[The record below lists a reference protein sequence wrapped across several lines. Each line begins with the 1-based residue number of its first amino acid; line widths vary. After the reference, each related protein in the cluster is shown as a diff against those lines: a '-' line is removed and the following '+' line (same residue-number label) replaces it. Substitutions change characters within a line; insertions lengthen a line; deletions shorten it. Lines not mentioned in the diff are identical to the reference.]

1 MMRGNFNFLLRGRCI
16 IMVETNLPILFLRDV
31 VLLPYNELRIEV
43 SKEYEKRILEL
54 SEIRHDNHILFVNL
68 VDSLEE
74 KPNLRK
80 LSKIAV
86 LGKIKTKIELPNGIV
101 RIVVVG
107 IDRVEVLNYIEN
119 DDNSYEAFVIPTKAY
134 DYDELESNAL
144 KRILLKDLNSYIE
157 LSSSISNNVLGRI
170 NGINGIGRL
179 TDIIVDELPFD
190 YLAKIKYIEM
200 PNPMN
205 RIKFIIED
213 LNKEIET
220 VKLENTLEENLKEK
234 LDEEQKNYILRE
246 KIRLIKEEINEVDI
260 KDSEIAKLRKKI
272 DSINFP
278 KKVRERLEEELT
290 RYEFTASTS
299 PEISII
305 RNYID
310 WLISLPWDKSTK
322 DCCDIEEIRNKLNET
337 HCGLDS
343 VKERIVEYIAI
354 NKRNKDSKVP
364 ILCLIGPPGTG
375 KTSMAKSIAN
385 ALSRKFVKIS
395 VGGVHDE
402 GEIVGHRRT
411 YMGASPGKIIQGLKK
426 VGVNNPV
433 FLIDEIDKL
442 TKDYKG
448 DPGSA
453 LLEILDREQNNIFQ
467 DNYIEEDFDL
477 SNVLFILTGN
487 DEGSIPGALKDR
499 LEIIYLSGYT
509 LLEKELMVN
518 DYIIPRLMDEYR
530 FDKIEFTKNSIKDII
545 MYYTQ
550 ETGVRELERCI
561 DKIFRKIIIDS
572 EINDKDKYIV
582 SNVDEYL
589 GNYRYKYLFNDKASE
604 IGVVSTLGYTPYGGC
619 LLKTTSV
626 MFDGCGNVSLTG
638 SLGDVI
644 KESVYVAIAYIKAN
658 NYILDIDN
666 KIFSEKDF
674 HIHFEA
680 GSIFKDGPSAGVA
693 LITAIISLI
702 KKKPIDSSVSMTGEI
717 TLRGKILP
725 VGGIKEKILVA
736 INNNIKTIYVPSDNK
751 ADVKEIPRDIVKG
764 IKIKYINNYLE
775 LYNDLF

>member
-1 MMRGNFNFLLRGRCI
+1 
-16 IMVETNLPILFLRDV
+16 MVETNLPILFLRDV
-31 VLLPYNELRIEV
+31 VLLPYNELRIEI
-43 SKEYEKRILEL
+43 SKENEKRILDS
-54 SEIRHDNHILFVNL
+54 SERRHDSHILFVNL

-74 KPNLRK
+74 KPNVRK
-80 LSKIAV
+80 LPKIGI
-86 LGKIKTKIELPNGIV
+86 LGKVKSKIELPNGII

-119 DDNSYEAFVIPTKAY
+119 DDNTYEAFVIPTKAY
-134 DYDELESNAL
+134 DYNELESNAL
-144 KRILLKDLNSYIE
+144 RRILIKDLNNYIE
-157 LSSSISNNVLGRI
+157 ISSYISNNVLGRI
-170 NGINGIGRL
+170 SGINSIGRL
-179 TDIIVDELPFD
+179 TDIIVDELPFE
-190 YLAKIKYIEM
+190 YLSKIKYIEM
-200 PNPMN
+200 SNPMN
-205 RIKFIIED
+205 RIKLIIED
-213 LNKEIET
+213 LNKEMET
-220 VKLENTLEENLKEK
+220 VKLENSLEESLKEK

-272 DSINFP
+272 NELSISDRI
-278 KKVRERLEEELT
+278 KDRLEEEIT

-310 WLISLPWDKSTK
+310 WLISLPWKKSTR
-322 DCCDIEEIRNKLNET
+322 DNNDIEDIRNKLNDT
-337 HCGLDS
+337 HSGLYD

-354 NKRNKDSKVP
+354 NKRNKDSKAP

-375 KTSMAKSIAN
+375 KTSMAKSIAKAVN
-385 ALSRKFVKIS
+385 RKFVKIS

-453 LLEILDREQNNIFQ
+453 LLEVLDREQNNIFQ
-467 DNYIEEDFDL
+467 DNYIEEEFDL
-477 SNVLFILTGN
+477 SNVMFILTGN
-487 DEGSIPGALKDR
+487 DEESIPSALKDR
-499 LEIIYLSGYT
+499 LEIIHLSGYT
-509 LLEKELMVN
+509 LLEKEEMVN
-518 DYIIPRLMDEYR
+518 NYIIPRIKSDYN
-530 FDKIEFTKNSIKDII
+530 FDNIEFSKNSIKEII

-561 DKIFRKIIIDS
+561 DKIFRKVIIDS
-572 EINDKDKYIV
+572 EIN
-582 SNVDEYL
+582 NVDTYVIDDVTDYL

-604 IGVVSTLGYTPYGGC
+604 IGVVNTLGYTPYGGC

-626 MFDGCGNVSLTG
+626 MYLGNGNINLTG

-644 KESVYVAIAYIKAN
+644 KESVYVAMAYIKAN

-666 KIFSEKDF
+666 DVFKNNDF

-693 LITAIISLI
+693 MITSLISLI
-702 KKKPIDSSVSMTGEI
+702 KKRPIDSSVSMTGEI

-725 VGGIKEKILVA
+725 VGGVKEKILVA
-736 INNNIKTIYVPSDNK
+736 INNNIKTIYVPADNK
-751 ADVKEIPRDIVKG
+751 ADVKELPRDIIKG

>member
-1 MMRGNFNFLLRGRCI
+1 
-16 IMVETNLPILFLRDV
+16 MVETNLPILFLRDV
-31 VLLPYNELRIEV
+31 VLLPYNELRIEF
-43 SKEYEKRILEL
+43 SKEYEKKILEI
-54 SEIRHDNHILFVNL
+54 SERRHDNHILFVNL

-74 KPNLRK
+74 KPSVRK
-80 LSKIAV
+80 LPKIAI
-86 LGKIKTKIELPNGIV
+86 LGKIKTKITLPNGVV

-119 DDNSYEAFVIPTKAY
+119 EDNTYEAFVIPTKDY
-134 DYDELESNAL
+134 DYSELESNAL
-144 KRILLKDLNSYIE
+144 KRILLKDLNDYIE
-157 LSSSISNNVLGRI
+157 ISSYISNNVLGRI

-179 TDIIVDELPFD
+179 TDIIVYEMPFD
-190 YLAKIKYIEM
+190 YLSKIKYVEM

-205 RIKFIIED
+205 RMKLIIED
-213 LNKEIET
+213 LNKEMET
-220 VKLENTLEENLKEK
+220 VKLENSLEESLKEK

-246 KIRLIKEEINEVDI
+246 KIRLIKEELNEVDI
-260 KDSEIAKLRKKI
+260 KDSEIVKLKNKI
-272 DSINFP
+272 DELSIP
-278 KKVRERLEEELT
+278 LRVRTRLEEEIT
-290 RYEFTASTS
+290 RYEFTTSTS
-299 PEISII
+299 PEIAII

-310 WLISLPWDKSTK
+310 WLISLPWNKSTR
-322 DCCDIEEIRNKLNET
+322 DNNDIEDIRKKLNDT
-337 HCGLDS
+337 HCGLDD

-354 NKRNKDSKVP
+354 NKRNKSSKVP

-385 ALSRKFVKIS
+385 AVKRKFVKIS

-442 TKDYKG
+442 TKDYRG

-453 LLEILDREQNNIFQ
+453 LLDILDKEQNNIFQ
-467 DNYIEEDFDL
+467 DNYIEEEFDL

-487 DEGSIPGALKDR
+487 DENSIPSALKDR
-499 LEIIYLSGYT
+499 LEIIHLSGYT
-509 LLEKELMVN
+509 LNEKEEMVIN
-518 DYIIPRLMDEYR
+518 YIIPRLKQQYN
-530 FDKIEFTKNSIKDII
+530 FNSIEFSKNSIKDII
-545 MYYTQ
+545 MYYTM
-550 ETGVRELERCI
+550 ETGVRELERCF
-561 DKIFRKIIIDS
+561 DKIFRKVIIDS
-572 EINDKDKYIV
+572 EINNNEKYVIDDV
-582 SNVDEYL
+582 TEYL
-589 GNYRYKYLFNDKASE
+589 GNYKYKYIHNDKGSE

-619 LLKTTSV
+619 LLKTTTV
-626 MFDGCGNVSLTG
+626 MYPGNGNIQLTG

-644 KESVYVAIAYIKAN
+644 KESVYVAMGYIKAN
-658 NYILDIDN
+658 NIILDIDN
-666 KIFSEKDF
+666 NVFLQNDF
-674 HIHFEA
+674 HIHFES
-680 GSIFKDGPSAGVA
+680 GSIFKEGPSAGVS
-693 LITAIISLI
+693 LITSLI
-702 KKKPIDSSVSMTGEI
+702 SVIKRHPIDSSVSMTGEI

-736 INNNIKTIYVPSDNK
+736 INNNIKIIYVPMDNK
-751 ADVKEIPRDIVKG
+751 ADVKELDKDIIKG

>member
-1 MMRGNFNFLLRGRCI
+1 
-16 IMVETNLPILFLRDV
+16 MVETNLPILFLRDV
-31 VLLPYNELRIEV
+31 VLLPYNELRIEF
-43 SKEYEKRILEL
+43 SKEYEKNILDI
-54 SEIRHDNHILFVNL
+54 SERRHDNHILFVNL
-68 VDSLEE
+68 IDSLEE
-74 KPNLRK
+74 KPNVRK
-80 LSKIAV
+80 LPKIAV
-86 LGKIKTKIELPNGIV
+86 LGKIKTKIELPNGVI

-134 DYDELESNAL
+134 DYSELESNAL
-144 KRILLKDLNSYIE
+144 KRILLKDLNDYIE
-157 LSSSISNNVLGRI
+157 ISSYISNNVLGRI
-170 NGINGIGRL
+170 SGINGISRL
-179 TDIIVDELPFD
+179 TDIIVDEMPFD
-190 YLAKIKYIEM
+190 YLSKIKYVEM

-213 LNKEIET
+213 LNKEMET
-220 VKLENTLEENLKEK
+220 VKLENSLEESLKEK

-260 KDSEIAKLRKKI
+260 KDSEISKLRKKI
-272 DSINFP
+272 ESLSLP
-278 KKVRERLEEELT
+278 KSVRKRLEEEIT
-290 RYEFTASTS
+290 RYEFTVSTS

-310 WLISLPWDKSTK
+310 WLISLPWCKGTK
-322 DCCDIEEIRNKLNET
+322 DSNDIEDIKKKLDET
-337 HCGLDS
+337 HSGLDS

-354 NKRNKDSKVP
+354 NKRSKDNKAP

-385 ALSRKFVKIS
+385 AVNRKFVKIS

-467 DNYIEEDFDL
+467 DNYIEEEFDL

-487 DEGSIPGALKDR
+487 DENSIPSALKDR

-509 LLEKELMVN
+509 LLEKEEMVN
-518 DYIIPRLMDEYR
+518 DYIIPRLV
-530 FDKIEFTKNSIKDII
+530 DKYEFNNIEFSKNSIKDII

-561 DKIFRKIIIDS
+561 DKIFRKVIIDS
-572 EINDKDKYIV
+572 EITNKDKYFIEDV
-582 SNVDEYL
+582 SEYL
-589 GNYRYKYLFNDKASE
+589 GNYKFKYLFNDKGSE
-604 IGVVSTLGYTPYGGC
+604 IGVVNTLGYTPYGGC

-626 MFDGCGNVSLTG
+626 MYSGDGKINLTG
-638 SLGDVI
+638 CLGDVI
-644 KESVYVAIAYIKAN
+644 KESIYVSMAYIKAN

-666 KIFSEKDF
+666 NIFRENDF
-674 HIHFEA
+674 HIHLEA
-680 GSIFKDGPSAGVA
+680 GSLFKDGPSAGVS
-693 LITAIISLI
+693 LITSIISLI
-702 KKKPIDSSVSMTGEI
+702 KKKPIDSNISMTGEV

-736 INNNIKTIYVPSDNK
+736 INNNIKIIYVPSDNK
-751 ADVKEIPRDIVKG
+751 ADVKELPKDIIKG

>member
-1 MMRGNFNFLLRGRCI
+1 M
-16 IMVETNLPILFLRDV
+16 
-31 VLLPYNELRIEV
+31 VLLPYNELRIEI
-43 SKEYEKRILEL
+43 SKENEKRILEL
-54 SEIRHDNHILFVNL
+54 SERRHDNHILFVNL
-68 VDSLEE
+68 IDSLEE
-74 KPNLRK
+74 KPNVRK
-80 LSKIAV
+80 LSKIGI
-86 LGKIKTKIELPNGIV
+86 LGKVKSKIELSNGII
-101 RIVVVG
+101 RIVVIG

-119 DDNSYEAFVIPTKAY
+119 DDNTYEAFVIPTKAY

-144 KRILLKDLNSYIE
+144 RRILIKDLNNYIE
-157 LSSSISNNVLGRI
+157 ISSYISNNVLGRI
-170 NGINGIGRL
+170 SGVSSIGRL

-190 YLAKIKYIEM
+190 YLSKVKYVEM
-200 PNPMN
+200 SNPMN
-205 RIKFIIED
+205 RIKLIIED

-220 VKLENTLEENLKEK
+220 VKLENILEENLKEK

-260 KDSEIAKLRKKI
+260 KDSEVVKLRKKI
-272 DSINFP
+272 SELSLPDRI
-278 KKVRERLEEELT
+278 RDRLEDEIT
-290 RYEFTASTS
+290 RYEFTPSTS
-299 PEISII
+299 PEISIV

-310 WLISLPWDKSTK
+310 WLISLPWKKSTK
-322 DCCDIEEIRNKLNET
+322 DNNDIEDIRNKLNDT
-337 HCGLDS
+337 HSGLYD

-354 NKRNKDSKVP
+354 NKRNKDSKAP
-364 ILCLIGPPGTG
+364 ILCLIGAPGTG
-375 KTSMAKSIAN
+375 KTSMAKSIAKAVN
-385 ALSRKFVKIS
+385 RKFVKIS

-442 TKDYKG
+442 TSDYKG

-453 LLEILDREQNNIFQ
+453 LLEILDREQNNVFQ
-467 DNYIEEDFDL
+467 DNYIEEEFDL
-477 SNVLFILTGN
+477 SNVMFILTGN
-487 DEGSIPGALKDR
+487 DEDSIPSALKDR
-499 LEIIYLSGYT
+499 LEIIHLSGYT
-509 LLEKELMVN
+509 LLEKEEMVN
-518 DYIIPRLMDEYR
+518 NYIIPRVKKEYN
-530 FDKIEFTKNSIKDII
+530 FDNIEFSKNSIKDII

-561 DKIFRKIIIDS
+561 DKIFRKVIIDS
-572 EINDKDKYIV
+572 EINQLDKYVINDIV
-582 SNVDEYL
+582 DYL
-589 GNYRYKYLFNDKASE
+589 GNYKYKYLFNDKASE
-604 IGVVSTLGYTPYGGC
+604 IGVVNTLGYTPYGGC

-626 MFDGCGNVSLTG
+626 MYSGDGNISLSG
-638 SLGDVI
+638 SLGEVI
-644 KESVYVAIAYIKAN
+644 KESVYVAMAYIKAN

-666 KIFSEKDF
+666 ELFKNNDV

-680 GSIFKDGPSAGVA
+680 GGIFKDGPSAGIAMVTS
-693 LITAIISLI
+693 LISLF
-702 KKKPIDSSVSMTGEI
+702 KKKPIDSTVSMTGEI

-751 ADVKEIPRDIVKG
+751 ADVKELPREIIKG

>member
-1 MMRGNFNFLLRGRCI
+1 
-16 IMVETNLPILFLRDV
+16 MVETNLPILFLRDM
-31 VLLPYNELRIEV
+31 VLLPYNELRIEI
-43 SKEYEKRILEL
+43 SKENEKRILEI
-54 SEIRHDNHILFVNL
+54 SERRHDNHVLFVNL
-68 VDSLEE
+68 IDSLEE
-74 KPNLRK
+74 KPNIRK
-80 LSKIAV
+80 LSKIGI
-86 LGKIKTKIELPNGIV
+86 LGKIKSKIELSNGII

-119 DDNSYEAFVIPTKAY
+119 DDNTYEAFVIPTKAY
-134 DYDELESNAL
+134 DYNELESNAL
-144 KRILLKDLNSYIE
+144 KRILIKDLNNYIE
-157 LSSSISNNVLGRI
+157 ISSYISNNVLGRI
-170 NGINGIGRL
+170 SGVSSIGRL

-190 YLAKIKYIEM
+190 YLSKIKYVEM
-200 PNPMN
+200 SNPMN
-205 RIKFIIED
+205 RIKLIIED
-213 LNKEIET
+213 LNKEMET
-220 VKLENTLEENLKEK
+220 VKLENILEENLKEK

-260 KDSEIAKLRKKI
+260 KDSEVVKLRKKI
-272 DSINFP
+272 NELSLPDRI
-278 KKVRERLEEELT
+278 RDRLEDEIT
-290 RYEFTASTS
+290 RYEFTPSTS
-299 PEISII
+299 PEISIV

-310 WLISLPWDKSTK
+310 WLISLPWKKSTR
-322 DCCDIEEIRNKLNET
+322 DNNDIEDIRNKLNDT
-337 HCGLDS
+337 HSGLYD

-354 NKRNKDSKVP
+354 NKRNKDSKAP
-364 ILCLIGPPGTG
+364 ILCLIGAPGTG
-375 KTSMAKSIAN
+375 KTSMAKSIAKAVN
-385 ALSRKFVKIS
+385 RKFVKIS

-442 TKDYKG
+442 TSDYKG

-453 LLEILDREQNNIFQ
+453 LLEVLDREQNHIFQ
-467 DNYIEEDFDL
+467 DNYIEEEFDL
-477 SNVLFILTGN
+477 SNVMFILTGN
-487 DEGSIPGALKDR
+487 DESSIPSALKDR
-499 LEIIYLSGYT
+499 LEIIHLSGYT
-509 LLEKELMVN
+509 LLEKEEMVN
-518 DYIIPRLMDEYR
+518 NYIIPRVKNEYN
-530 FDKIEFTKNSIKDII
+530 FDNIKFSKNSIKDII

-561 DKIFRKIIIDS
+561 DKIFRKVIIDS
-572 EINDKDKYIV
+572 EINKINEYVIDDV
-582 SNVDEYL
+582 TDYL
-589 GNYRYKYLFNDKASE
+589 GNYKYKYLFNDKASE
-604 IGVVSTLGYTPYGGC
+604 IGVVNTLGYTPYGGC

-626 MFDGCGNVSLTG
+626 MYSGVGNINLSG

-644 KESVYVAIAYIKAN
+644 KESAYVAMAYIKAN

-666 KIFSEKDF
+666 DVFKNNDF

-680 GSIFKDGPSAGVA
+680 GGIFKDGPSAGVSM
-693 LITAIISLI
+693 ITSLISLI

-725 VGGIKEKILVA
+725 VGGVKEKILVA

-751 ADVKEIPRDIVKG
+751 ADVKELPRDIIKG

>member
-1 MMRGNFNFLLRGRCI
+1 
-16 IMVETNLPILFLRDV
+16 MVETNLPILFLRDV
-31 VLLPYNELRIEV
+31 VLLPYNELRIEF
-43 SKEYEKRILEL
+43 SKEYEKRILEI
-54 SEIRHDNHILFVNL
+54 SEKRHDNHILFVNL

-74 KPNLRK
+74 RPNTRK
-80 LSKIAV
+80 LPKIAI
-86 LGKIKTKIELPNGIV
+86 LGKIKTKIELPNGVV

-119 DDNSYEAFVIPTKAY
+119 EDDNYEAFVIPTKDY
-134 DYDELESNAL
+134 DYNELESNAL
-144 KRILLKDLNSYIE
+144 KRILLKDLNDYIE
-157 LSSSISNNVLGRI
+157 ISSYISNNVLGRI
-170 NGINGIGRL
+170 SGVNSIGRL
-179 TDIIVDELPFD
+179 TDIIVDEMPFD
-190 YLAKIKYIEM
+190 YLDKIKYVEM

-220 VKLENTLEENLKEK
+220 VKLENSLEENLKEK

-246 KIRLIKEEINEVDI
+246 KIRLIKEELDEVDI
-260 KDSEIAKLRKKI
+260 KDSEISKLRKKI
-272 DSINFP
+272 DELSLPMRI
-278 KKVRERLEEELT
+278 RERLDEEMN
-290 RYEFTASTS
+290 RYEFTTSNS

-310 WLISLPWDKSTK
+310 WLINLPWNKSTK
-322 DCCDIEEIRNKLNET
+322 DNNDTLDIRKRLNDT
-337 HCGLDS
+337 HCGLDD

-354 NKRNKDSKVP
+354 NKRSKNSKVP

-375 KTSMAKSIAN
+375 KTSMAKSIAK
-385 ALSRKFVKIS
+385 ALKKKFVKIS

-453 LLEILDREQNNIFQ
+453 LLDILDKEQNNIFQ
-467 DNYIEEDFDL
+467 DNYIEEEFDL

-487 DEGSIPGALKDR
+487 DENSIPSALKDR
-499 LEIIYLSGYT
+499 LEIIHLTGYT
-509 LLEKELMVN
+509 LLEKEDMVN
-518 DYIIPRLMDEYR
+518 EYIVPRLKDEYN
-530 FDKIEFTKNSIKDII
+530 FKNIKFTRNSIKDII
-545 MYYTQ
+545 MYYTM
-550 ETGVRELERCI
+550 ETGVRELERCL
-561 DKIFRKIIIDS
+561 DSIFRKVIIDS
-572 EINDKDKYIV
+572 EITRNNEYVIDDV
-582 SNVDEYL
+582 TEYL
-589 GNYRYKYLFNDKASE
+589 GNYKYKYMYNDKGSE

-619 LLKTTSV
+619 LIKTTSA
-626 MFDGCGNVSLTG
+626 MYSGNGNIQLTG

-644 KESVYVAIAYIKAN
+644 KESVYVAMGYIKSN
-658 NYILDIDN
+658 NFILDIDN
-666 KIFSEKDF
+666 KIFSENDF
-674 HIHFEA
+674 HIHFES
-680 GSIFKDGPSAGVA
+680 GSIFKEGPSAGLS
-693 LITAIISLI
+693 LITSIISLI
-702 KKKPIDSSVSMTGEI
+702 KKKPVDSGISMTGEI

-736 INNNIKTIYVPSDNK
+736 INNNIKTIYVPIDNK
-751 ADVKEIPRDIVKG
+751 ADVKEIPKDIVKG
-764 IKIKYINNYLE
+764 IKIKYVNNYLE